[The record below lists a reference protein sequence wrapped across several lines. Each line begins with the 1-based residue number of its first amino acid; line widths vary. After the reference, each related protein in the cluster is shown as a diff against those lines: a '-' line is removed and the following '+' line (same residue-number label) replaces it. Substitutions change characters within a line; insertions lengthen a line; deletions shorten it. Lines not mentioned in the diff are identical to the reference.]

1 VSPALLAEAPE
12 SVSRM
17 TDPVSERVCVAGAT
31 GYLGVRVVA
40 AFRARGV
47 PVEAVVKDR
56 SEVLAVER
64 LSALGATIAFADAAR
79 FEPYDVAL
87 SNLAI
92 AISCM
97 ASSNLH
103 VDSRSDFWAIDRDAN
118 IRFGL
123 AAISAGA
130 RQIVLVATYEGRAS
144 RDVTEFSDAKEQAV
158 DAIGDACRAA
168 GVAFTVIRPT
178 AYFSDLTNRAF
189 DEVRKTGQHTVIG
202 SGSHRINPVHGDDVA
217 AFIAETVNDP
227 ARAGREHSVGGPD
240 VFTFRQL
247 GELAADVLGKRE
259 ILRIK
264 SVSLIRLRAMAMLA
278 RTAGLVS
285 RKSRRFAAVL
295 RWIIYSGTHD
305 AVAQSCG
312 NRRLRDEFMAK
323 ADELNRGSPMRSV
336 TSSTQSDAGY

>member
-1 VSPALLAEAPE
+1 
-12 SVSRM
+12 M
-17 TDPVSERVCVAGAT
+17 TNPVGDCVCVAGAT

-47 PVEAVVKDR
+47 PVVAIVKDQ
-56 SEVLAVER
+56 SEVAALKR
-64 LSALGATIAFADAAR
+64 LSALGATIASSDAAR
-79 FEPYDVAL
+79 LEPYDAAL
-87 SNLAI
+87 SKVAI

-118 IRFGL
+118 IRFGI

-144 RDVTEFSDAKEQAV
+144 RNETEFSDAKEQAV

-168 GVAFTVIRPT
+168 GIAFTVVRPT

-189 DEVRKTGQHTVIG
+189 DEVRNTGQHTVIG
-202 SGSHRINPVHGDDVA
+202 SGTHRINPVHGDDVA

-227 ARAGREHSVGGPD
+227 ARAGREHRVGGPD
-240 VFTFRQL
+240 IFTFRQL

-259 ILRIK
+259 TLRIK
-264 SVSLIRLRAMAMLA
+264 TISLVWLRAMATVA
-278 RTAGLVS
+278 RTAGMVS
-285 RKSRRFAAVL
+285 RKSRRSAAVL
-295 RWIIYSGTHD
+295 RWMIYSGTHD
-305 AVAQSCG
+305 AVARSCG

-323 ADELNRGSPMRSV
+323 SIEPQPCITNAVSH
-336 TSSTQSDAGY
+336 

>member
-1 VSPALLAEAPE
+1 
-12 SVSRM
+12 M
-17 TDPVSERVCVAGAT
+17 TNPVGERVCVAGAT

-47 PVEAVVKDR
+47 PVGAIVKDQ
-56 SEVLAVER
+56 SEVAAVER
-64 LSALGATIAFADAAR
+64 LSALGATIEFADAAR
-79 FEPYDVAL
+79 REPYDAAL
-87 SNLAI
+87 SNVTI

-123 AAISAGA
+123 AAIRAGA
-130 RQIVLVATYEGRAS
+130 RQVVLVASYEGRAS
-144 RDVTEFSDAKEQAV
+144 RGATEFSDAKEQAV

-168 GVAFTVIRPT
+168 GIAFTVIRPT

-217 AFIAETVNDP
+217 AFMVEAVNDP
-227 ARAGREHSVGGPD
+227 ARAGGEHRVGGPD

-247 GELAADVLGKRE
+247 GELAADVLGQRKT
-259 ILRIK
+259 LRIT
-264 SVSLIRLRAMAMLA
+264 SVPLIRLRAMAMVA
-278 RTAGLVS
+278 RMAGLVS

-295 RWIIYSGTHD
+295 RWMIYSGTHD

-312 NRRLRDEFMAK
+312 NRRLRDEFIAK
-323 ADELNRGSPMRSV
+323 VDELKP
-336 TSSTQSDAGY
+336 